1 MFYLKKMLWMGYL
14 MGREYTP
21 DRWRIVEIT
30 PKDICNP
37 PYFRILASWY
47 GGFVGSDSW
56 KLSSGITEVKDKDTY
71 WEVPNYSGSVYIL
84 YKNRKGMS
92 SLGSSVL
99 ARYKSDAEDL
109 MTINECEIEDVLL

>member
-1 MFYLKKMLWMGYL
+1 

-21 DRWRIVEIT
+21 DSWRIVEIT
-30 PKDICNP
+30 PKDISDP

-47 GGFVGSDSW
+47 GGFGCSNSW
-56 KLSSGITEVKDKDTY
+56 KLSSGITEDKDKDTY

-84 YKNRKGMS
+84 YKNRKGMT
-92 SLGSSVL
+92 SLGRSVL
-99 ARYKSDAEDL
+99 ARYKSEAEHL